1 MAPMVSESHKK
12 AVYMMNCQC
21 EHLIMQG
28 TRTVNTPGEPNLD
41 SSKVL
46 DWADLFKDKTD
57 NKESTNRATQS
68 TTTAS
73 SKPNV
78 ATTHMLVSA

>member
-1 MAPMVSESHKK
+1 MK
-12 AVYMMNCQC
+12 CQC

-28 TRTVNTPGEPNLD
+28 TRTVKTPGEPNLD

-57 NKESTNRATQS
+57 NKESTNRATLS